1 MRRFS
6 AKVFLGVGVVC
17 YGLIL
22 LGSRWFFLLFAP
34 ADPELVGFAVEK
46 SVLYFSGFFLTGFN
60 ILVIAYWQ
68 AVQQT
73 GWALAAAVLRS
84 VVLPPLLLLVLPTLL
99 EREIIWVCQSA
110 ADALTACCIM
120 FALTHMDRRQ
130 RGRP

>member
-1 MRRFS
+1 MGF
-6 AKVFLGVGVVC
+6 VGVGVVC

-73 GWALAAAVLRS
+73 GRALAAAVLRS

-99 EREIIWVCQSA
+99 EREIIWGCQSA

-120 FALTHMDRRQ
+120 FALAHMDRRQ